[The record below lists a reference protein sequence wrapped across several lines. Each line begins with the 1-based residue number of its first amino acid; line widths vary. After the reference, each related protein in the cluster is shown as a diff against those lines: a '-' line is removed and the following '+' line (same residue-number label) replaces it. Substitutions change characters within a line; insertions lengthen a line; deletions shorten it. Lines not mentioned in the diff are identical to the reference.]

1 MFPQRQ
7 FENSESVHKK
17 AQSEIADRYYCTIE
31 GDLVGR
37 IGMVTLATIQLVIG
51 VAPVG
56 VFPFYS
62 RSKSGG
68 KSNGKWPASGV
79 IRC

>member
-1 MFPQRQ
+1 MVPQRQ
-7 FENSESVHKK
+7 FENTESVHKSV
-17 AQSEIADRYYCTIE
+17 QFEIADRYYCTIE

-37 IGMVTLATIQLVIG
+37 IGLATLATIQLVMG

-68 KSNGKWPASGV
+68 KSNGN
-79 IRC
+79 